1 MSEVIRVLA
10 VVAVIGYVIGRQ
22 LMGEPLRGK
31 RVVVLP
37 VILAVA
43 GVADLGEHA
52 AMLNRPMTP
61 SWASWSASRPRR
73 PKSG

>member
-43 GVADLGEHA
+43 GVATWASTA
-52 AMLNRPMTP
+52 AMLNRPMLP
-61 SWASWSASRPRR
+61 AWWSAA
-73 PKSG
+73 